1 LLLPQHFDRLLVLA
15 VMTVLVAMFAWIYAR
30 DRRPTA
36 RLWLMGWIAMEVH
49 FASSVLFAFSL
60 LSPAVAGWF
69 AYSTLLVTACC
80 FFLSVADGF
89 RERRGRIL
97 VWSLFFVP
105 ALTYWT
111 VEMAGVKQVWPY
123 RALLGFLIVA
133 ATVLVFGHLR
143 RPWLWSLGGLGG
155 IWALFHDP
163 YHGMEFILFSAFSAA
178 GTAYWRHYRRFMPG
192 VLFTS
197 FSLLLWG
204 MVWPVAEL
212 FDRWGLNIAG
222 DNVLWDLPKYFVAF
236 GMIVTQL
243 EEKSEVLEAEVA
255 ERKRA
260 EQAAVAA
267 NEAKSLFLA
276 SMSHEIRTPM
286 NGILGITDLLLD
298 TRLSPDQRE
307 DLNLVRGSAESLL
320 LLINDILDFSK
331 IEAGKLEFERVSF
344 DPVDLFGGLMRTL
357 SFQAHRK
364 GLELIKEIRG
374 DLPPAVLGDPGR
386 LSQVLV
392 NLIGNAIKFTERG
405 EVLVVVEAEESAG
418 SALFHFLVRDTGI
431 GLAPGKQ
438 RLIFDAFA
446 QADNSTTRRFGGT
459 GLGLAIAKRLVE
471 GMGGRIWVES
481 EGEGLGSTF
490 HFAVRLPV
498 DPQAARPAPA
508 APDASLRQALV
519 LVVDDNAT
527 SRRVLAAAL
536 EGLSLR
542 AIVAGG
548 GWEAIEML
556 RRQRA
561 AGDPVRLVLLDCR
574 MPSMDGLETR
584 RRIREEFGDSLA
596 MVLLRSAGSPG
607 DTEEWRRCGG
617 AVYLDKPVRH
627 RELESVVWAALTESV
642 KRAGA
647 AEGRVRPRSGGL
659 RVLVAEDNPV
669 NRTVVQRFLENEGHR
684 VALAGN
690 GFEVLERLR
699 GESYDLILMDLEM
712 PDMDGFATAAAI
724 REAERDS
731 GGHVPIVAVTAHAL
745 VGDEQRC
752 LDAGMDAYVTKP
764 VDRGRLFEVII
775 RLAGGTAGSAD
786 QPATACEG
794 SRLVHQPLDPLA

>member
-1 LLLPQHFDRLLVLA
+1 MPQHFDRLLVLA

-36 RLWLMGWIAMEVH
+36 RLWLMGWIAIEVH

-80 FFLSVADGF
+80 FFLSVTDAF
-89 RERRGRIL
+89 RGRRGRML
-97 VWSLFFVP
+97 VWGLFFVP
-105 ALTYWT
+105 ALAYWT

-123 RALLGFLIVA
+123 RALLAILISA

-143 RPWLWSLGGLGG
+143 RPWLWSLGALGG
-155 IWALFHDP
+155 VWALFHNP
-163 YHGMEFILFSAFSAA
+163 YYGMEYILFSAFCAA
-178 GTAYWRHYRRFMPG
+178 GAAYWRHYRRFTPG

-197 FSLLLWG
+197 LSLLLWG
-204 MVWPVAEL
+204 MVWPVADL
-212 FDRWGLNIAG
+212 FDKWGLNIAG

-236 GMIVTQL
+236 GMIVTLL

-286 NGILGITDLLLD
+286 NGILGISELLLD
-298 TRLSPDQRE
+298 TRLTPDQRE
-307 DLNLVRGSAESLL
+307 DLGLIRSSAESLL

-331 IEAGKLEFERVSF
+331 IEAGKIEFERVSF
-344 DPVDLFGGLMRTL
+344 DPADLTGGLMRTL
-357 SFQAHRK
+357 SFQAHQK
-364 GLELIKEIRG
+364 GLELIKELRG
-374 DLPPAVLGDPGR
+374 DLPRAVLGDPGR

-392 NLIGNAIKFTERG
+392 NLIGNAIKFTEKG
-405 EVLVVVEAEESAG
+405 EVLVAVEAEVSAG
-418 SALFHFLVRDTGI
+418 SALLHYLVRDTGI
-431 GLAPGKQ
+431 GIAPGKQ
-438 RLIFDAFA
+438 PLIFDAFT

-481 EGEGLGSTF
+481 EGEGRGSTF
-490 HFAVRLPV
+490 YFAVRLPV
-498 DPQAARPAPA
+498 DPQAVSPAPDP
-508 APDASLRQALV
+508 PDSLLRQALV

-527 SRRVLAAAL
+527 SRGVLAAAL
-536 EGLSLR
+536 ERLSLR

-548 GWEAIEML
+548 GSEAIEML
-556 RRQRA
+556 RRQRVG
-561 AGDPVRLVLLDCR
+561 GDPVRLVLLDR
-574 MPSMDGLETR
+574 GMPWMDGLETR
-584 RRIREEFGDSLA
+584 RRIREEFGPNPPV
-596 MVLLRSAGSPG
+596 VLLRSAGGP
-607 DTEEWRRCGG
+607 DRTEEWRRGG
-617 AVYLDKPVRH
+617 GVLYLDKPVR
-627 RELESVVWAALTESV
+627 RKELERVVRAAMKE
-642 KRAGA
+642 AGSA
-647 AEGRVRPRSGGL
+647 PPAVCTNAVRPQSGAL

-669 NRTVVQRFLENEGHR
+669 NRTVVQRLLENGGHQ

-699 GESYDLILMDLEM
+699 SASYDLILMDLEM
-712 PDMDGFATAAAI
+712 PEMDGFATTAAI
-724 REAERDS
+724 REAERS
-731 GGHVPIVAVTAHAL
+731 TGAHVPIVALTAHAMKD
-745 VGDEQRC
+745 DEEKS
-752 LDAGMDAYVTKP
+752 LDAGMDAHVTKP
-764 VDRGRLFEVII
+764 IDRGRLFEVMA
-775 RLAGGTAGSAD
+775 RLAGA
-786 QPATACEG
+786 PA
-794 SRLVHQPLDPLA
+794 RIPVK